1 MCFAAILGAAGA
13 SAGAASTVAAVATVG
28 GTMIQM
34 GAQQKQ
40 AKAQEKSEDRQA
52 KQIEIDR
59 EVGKVQAM
67 QNQNARVQEYIS
79 SEKSN
84 MAVFSAS
91 GVDVDSA
98 SIQAFQEANAVTVG
112 EDLNAIAFQA
122 DYQSRTRTV
131 EAGLARERGSNA
143 LSAGYANMM
152 GTALS
157 GIYNIASIMPAS
169 TPTIKPITTY
179 PSMQVK

>member
-1 MCFAAILGAAGA
+1 MCFGPELMFIA
-13 SAGAASTVAAVATVG
+13 SAGSTMV
-28 GTMIQM
+28 QM
-34 GAQQKQ
+34 SAQQKQ

-179 PSMQVK
+179 SSMQVK

>member
-1 MCFAAILGAAGA
+1 MCFEVIAMVA
-13 SAGAASTVAAVATVG
+13 SAGS
-28 GTMIQM
+28 TMIQM
-34 GAQQKQ
+34 DAQRKQ
-40 AKAQEKSEDRQA
+40 AESQKRAEDRQG
-52 KQIEIDR
+52 KQIQIDR

-79 SEKSN
+79 AEKSN

-122 DYQSRTRTV
+122 DYESRTRTV
-131 EAGLARERGSNA
+131 QAGLARERGANA

-152 GTALS
+152 GTALT

-169 TPTIKPITTY
+169 KPTTVKTTTY
-179 PSMQVK
+179 STGKAY

>member
-1 MCFAAILGAAGA
+1 MCFEIIAMVA
-13 SAGAASTVAAVATVG
+13 SAGSTK
-28 GTMIQM
+28 IQM
-34 GAQQKQ
+34 DAQRKQ
-40 AKAQEKSEDRQA
+40 AESQKRAEDRQG
-52 KQIEIDR
+52 KQIQIDR

-67 QNQNARVQEYIS
+67 QNQNSRVQEYIS

-122 DYQSRTRTV
+122 DYESRTRTV
-131 EAGLARERGSNA
+131 QAGLARERGANA

-152 GTALS
+152 GTALT

-169 TPTIKPITTY
+169 KPTTVKTTTY
-179 PSMQVK
+179 STGKAY